1 MCRLL
6 EFLRS
11 LTIEHV
17 LFSDL
22 IQNERDRRTPSGLA
36 FERAERS
43 GVSASD
49 EITMAVA
56 RRWFWS
62 RKNGCGFV
70 LEGFPRNLTQALV
83 LDEWLEAKGETLDQ
97 VIHLVGT
104 GVGDRETDLVAEYF
118 ERQSILFRVEPGDLD
133 RAVQVNNVPEVA
145 LLP

>member
-22 IQNERDRRTPSGLA
+22 IQNERDRRAPSGLA
-36 FERAERS
+36 FEKAKRS

-49 EITMAVA
+49 EISIAVA
-56 RRWFWS
+56 RKWFWS

-83 LDEWLEAKGETLDQ
+83 LDEWLEARGETLDQ

-104 GVGDRETDLVAEYF
+104 SVSDRETDLVAEYF
-118 ERQSILFRVEPGDLD
+118 ERQSILVRVDPANLG
-133 RAVQVNNVPEVA
+133 RAVRVADAPEVA
-145 LLP
+145 VLP

>member
-36 FERAERS
+36 FEKAERS

-97 VIHLVGT
+97 VIHLVGS
-104 GVGDRETDLVAEYF
+104 GVSDRETDLVAEYF
-118 ERQSILFRVEPGDLD
+118 ERQSILSRVEPGDLD
-133 RAVQVNNVPEVA
+133 RAVRVNDASEVA
-145 LLP
+145 LFP

>member
-22 IQNERDRRTPSGLA
+22 IQNERDRRTPSGHAL
-36 FERAERS
+36 EKAEQN

-49 EITMAVA
+49 EITVAVA
-56 RRWFWS
+56 RKWFWS

-70 LEGFPRNLTQALV
+70 LEGFPRNLAQALV
-83 LDEWLEAKGETLDQ
+83 LDEWLEARGETLDQ
-97 VIHLVGT
+97 VVHLVGT
-104 GVGDRETDLVAEYF
+104 GVSDRETELVAEYF
-118 ERQSILFRVEPGDLD
+118 ERQSILVRIAPDDLD
-133 RAVQVNNVPEVA
+133 QLVRVSDAPEVA
-145 LLP
+145 VLP

>member
-36 FERAERS
+36 FEKADRNGEL
-43 GVSASD
+43 VSD
-49 EITMAVA
+49 EVTIAVA
-56 RRWFWS
+56 RKWFWS

-70 LEGFPRNLTQALV
+70 LAGFPRNLTQAQV
-83 LDEWLEAKGETLDQ
+83 LDEWLEARGEPLDH
-97 VIHLVGT
+97 VVHLAGSSLR
-104 GVGDRETDLVAEYF
+104 DRELELVAEYF
-118 ERQSILFRVEPGDLD
+118 ERQSILVRIAPDDLD
-133 RAVQVNNVPEVA
+133 GSFRPADAAEVA
-145 LLP
+145 VLS